1 MANTRIRTV
10 DFLPEIFRTATNR
23 QFLSATLDQLVQDPK
38 MKPTQGFIGRRVG
51 PGVNP
56 NDNYVLEPTKT
67 RTDYQLESGVVFLK
81 PNTNTVESAVTY
93 PGLIDS
99 IKVKGGNTSRQD
111 RLWES
116 EYYSWDPFVDLDK
129 FINFSQYYWLPGGP
143 DSVDVFADPIPLTDD
158 FTVTRNATNYEFS
171 GVPGQ
176 NPTITLARQGTY
188 EFNVQQTGRRFWI
201 QAVPGIS
208 GTLPQ
213 TPNQS
218 SREVLGVINNG
229 DDNGTITF
237 SIPEKSA
244 QNFYYTLAD
253 AGQVAFAT
261 NIDFDQINNQYVSE
275 FLRNYGGIDGVTDL
289 DGRTVVFL
297 GDSGWFFTGLY
308 DSPGQPYDTVPFDE
322 TVEITLDS
330 QKYSV
335 WRITYVYDDP
345 TNPYIKLT
353 VDRPVNN
360 LSRLLIEYG
369 TQYSNISFYKTAS
382 GLFERVPLITANLD
396 VLYYQ
401 DQDNPALF
409 GLIRLVDNPNTAP
422 IVVQDESIPSVRL
435 INANIND
442 TVLTFTTA
450 IGGSL
455 LPGMVLSGGGV
466 TDGTYLVS
474 SLGDN
479 TWLLNQTATG
489 QPNIAQIV
497 DIIGSRY
504 YTSPN
509 GVTFSNGLK
518 VQFQGPTVPAS
529 YSGNTY
535 YVEGVG
541 SSIQLLPVEN
551 FITPET
557 YTRSTTVPYDSTPY
571 DATPFDESLNA
582 PLDTDYLTI
591 NRASRDQNAWSR
603 SNRWFHV
610 DIINAT
616 AEYNGTV
623 PLLDN
628 EYRAKRPVIEFI
640 SDLKLF
646 DYGTEAIAPVNIID
660 FRETDALSN
669 INGTIGYS
677 VDGYAFANGTRV
689 IFAAD
694 IDPEVRNKVYL
705 VKFILPTGSG
715 VPIIDLQPADLNTPD
730 QLYGQNTII
739 TSGITQQGKS
749 FWYNGLTWVP
759 AQQKTGV
766 NQAPLFD
773 VFDGNGF
780 SFSDRLVYPG
790 TSFTGTKLFSY
801 AIGEGVTD
809 KVIGQPLKYLTIN
822 NVGDIVF
829 DNNLYID
836 EFNYVRDT
844 VTVTEQIGT
853 GFVRQYYN
861 RLEFDKLIGWT
872 TAYTTVTS
880 RQGFSFAYTGDPL
893 VIDVPVKI
901 DSTAVPVKVFVNAI
915 FLTTDN
921 YTYEVKP
928 NNSTVITFINPPPLN
943 SSIEVSIISDVAS
956 PTGFYSVPLNL
967 ENNPLNNQVT
977 ELTLGT
983 VRNYYGSICQNLRT
997 FSGIINGQNNTRD
1010 LGNLIPY
1017 GDTIIQNSA
1026 PVILT
1031 ALFANNTQYDFFR
1044 ALEFSSREYEKYKNL
1059 VMDAVVKNNF
1069 QNMTAAEILDDC
1081 MSIIN
1086 FGKNEL
1092 SPFYFTDT
1100 VPSGE
1105 TFQETNYTV
1114 TPITSDT
1121 FDTLYSYNFTEANYR
1136 AILVYLNG
1144 RQLLGNGIEYTVA
1157 TDGPRVTIDVPL
1169 QIGDVVTLKEYTLT
1183 VGNFVPS
1190 TPSKLGLYPAY
1201 VPEIFIDDTYVD
1213 PTPVIRGHDGSI
1225 TVAYQDFRD
1234 EVLLEF
1240 EKRIYNN
1247 LKLVGNPVPLVY
1259 EDVAPGEFR
1268 KTDYTQEEIEQI
1280 MSVSFLAWVGTNKLN
1295 YREQEYNA
1303 NNQFTWNYSACL
1315 SKLDGTE
1322 LLGAWRGIYNYF
1334 YDTDAPNTRPWEMLG
1349 ISEKPAWW
1357 EEQYGPA
1364 PYTSGNLVLWEDL
1377 EVGRV
1382 MDPAGSYIVEK
1393 YIRPG
1398 LTKVIPSDSEGAL
1411 LSPFE
1416 VVVGEYSP
1424 NSFRKSWTVGDDGPV
1439 EASWQKSSAWPFAVM
1454 RLLALTKPAQF
1465 FTYFADRDAY
1475 KFDPEL
1481 DEFVYYGR
1489 TRSTPTGVYEVY
1501 GQGAPKHGYINY
1513 IVDYNKLQG
1522 RDSTTELNEAL
1533 VWTDVRL
1540 CYRMAAYSDK
1550 QYIKIFT
1557 EKSSPNS
1564 LNTSLLLPDESYQ
1577 ILLYKN
1583 PTMDS
1588 LVWSSVVIQKTE
1600 LGYAVY
1606 GYSTTR
1612 PYFEILTS
1620 IPNGNYR
1627 TITVADKSVRVLND
1641 YSNTVVQIPY
1651 GYEFIGINSVADFL
1665 MSYGACLIRQ
1675 GMTFEDQDRGRIL
1688 NWTQMV
1694 QEFIY
1699 WSQQGW
1705 APGSLI
1711 NINPAANVLN
1721 IIKPGLVA
1729 EPLSIVAP
1737 EDILLNQNKEPLQ
1750 SQDYVVE
1757 RFENDLTLRGINN
1770 STFSYLSAKF
1780 TEFEHIIIIDNT
1792 SVFNDLIYDPTT
1804 GARQSRLLFT
1814 GYTTYDWNGSLD
1826 AQGFI
1831 LNQDNVQEWSPNRSY
1846 TKGQIV
1852 KYKDAYWSAVKIIP
1866 PSEKFDFQF
1875 WLKSD
1880 YAQIQKGLLP
1890 NAATKAQQIRG
1901 FYDTNQANLERD
1913 ADLFAFGL
1921 IGFRPRRYMQNL
1933 NLDDISQVNVY
1944 SQFLGVKG
1952 TIQATDIF
1960 TKANL
1965 GKEVAEYEI
1974 FENWAIQ
1981 RSIYG
1986 ANANRSYYELRLNEA
2001 KLLGNPS
2008 TIEIIEP
2015 QEFSEA
2021 DQTVLLSEIWKQSY
2035 PITNPDILPTTFLN
2049 ATDIQYPSAG
2059 YVNWDDADIKLFN
2072 FTDLDAIINDI
2083 ENIYVGTS
2091 VWVAKDNAYDWNIYR
2106 NNLVI
2111 YSVVQVRDNLNG
2123 TCTLQ
2128 FAGQHGLS
2136 VDQKIVIKYFGQG
2149 VDGAYTVISTPSLTT
2164 ITVAL
2169 TLGGAV
2175 TQITGTGI
2183 CFVLETMR
2191 VRQAA
2196 DVSTL
2201 IYANSLLPGNR
2212 AWVDDD
2218 GTGHWVVYEKIDPFT
2233 PTPGIVPS
2241 EPVISARFG
2250 AAISQGFGGLAALVG
2265 APGYNGDVG
2274 AVYTYTKGGTVD
2286 YVETGVLTMG
2296 AANFVNYGAAVAT
2309 GGNQWGAIGAAN
2321 SWAKQGYAATV
2332 NRNINSG
2339 DFIQSQLLT
2348 EVPYRLYQTTGNG
2361 ITSTYTPTG
2370 VSLTNPE
2377 TVSVVVSDVVKVRT
2391 VDYNIVGS
2399 TVVFLAGKIP
2409 AAGTQINIF
2418 NYDEYGY
2425 SVAISNDERWLY
2437 VGAPTGNRVYAYNRV
2452 NVQQQVKNFVGDGV
2466 TEDFYIA
2473 DVIIVD
2479 DDSAAGGIGA
2489 QQIGVTVND
2498 LPKTAGVDYDYANGT
2513 VMFFAPPNGDD
2524 EIRVIRLQSKTF
2536 FPTTPTTTFAIED
2549 LYTVTDI
2556 YSFSVY
2562 VNSVLQRP
2570 NMDYSFNPTT
2580 KTITFVLAGQTGTIL
2595 VNAGTY
2601 FQYVDYIDGTAL
2613 GAITSSRFGHSVSST
2628 TDGRQ
2633 IVIGAPND
2641 TADTKLLAGK
2651 VYIVDRSVERF
2662 TVTSTT
2668 QTEYSTLRNFNGAPS
2683 VKVNATYLI
2692 PDGFNNNG
2700 QFTQVDSNTVDIE
2713 IPLNVGDVI
2722 EIDTNT
2728 FALMESAMS
2737 DEPTAGANFGSV
2749 AQQCPTNCS
2758 LYIGQPNDSRVVP
2771 EGGSVE
2777 RFINQ
2782 ARLYGTITSDN
2793 QNPTLTPGDTVRI
2806 QQVDVEVSTP
2816 QSWNSA
2822 VGWTAGTFVISGLSI
2837 YQAIRTVPAST
2848 SINDT
2853 SYWKP
2858 SSWVEL
2864 FANDINLAA
2873 EPNNIGLVEV
2883 PNVQAIANNGYLTL
2897 TIRNSNAAVPFTQ
2910 LTVLPGIGDAYYDLG
2925 FTPQVYAQTVE
2936 APNQLAYAH
2945 FGASLSISDDSLTL
2959 VVGSPQGT
2967 AAKPTTFDDG
2977 TTFFDSKSTNFFD
2990 LLPES
2995 GVAYTYDLL
3004 SAANASVTNPS
3015 KFVFGSQI
3023 YDQDVNSLDNFG
3035 TAVSYFNGILL
3046 IGSPQDDLGD
3056 SVGDYG
3062 RISQLNNP
3070 TRLAAWDIIY
3080 RQKPIV
3086 DVKLINSVYMYDR
3099 LESKVTQFFDFIDPL
3114 QGKILGVARQNID
3127 YLGAVDPAAYNIG
3140 TVNNYGDTWND
3151 SHLGEIWWDLS
3162 TVRFIDYH
3170 QSTIAYESQ
3179 RWSQVFPGSRVDVY
3193 QWIESPVP
3201 PAEYSGPGTVFST
3214 TSYVVGSKLNNDGLF
3229 TSRYFFWVRGIPE
3242 VASRVGKTL
3251 STQAISQ
3258 YIENPRSSG
3267 IPYVAFLGPSVTAI
3281 YNGRQY
3287 IGAQDTIFH
3296 VEFDK
3301 IANDD
3306 NVHSEYDLIASNNP
3320 SSFLVPGLFRKM
3332 LDSFCGEDTLGNKVP
3347 DTTLSPA
3354 DRYGVQFRPR
3364 QSFFVD
3370 RFLALQN
3377 YLQRANAIMAQFSV
3391 SDSRP
3396 FNLLNS
3402 SEPEP
3407 TSASGEWNKR
3417 VLDYQELTF
3426 QDLSEVP
3433 AGYKYLVASDATND
3447 GLWTIYTVVLSL
3459 DGIRKELLLSRVQN
3473 YDTRLYWEYIDW
3485 VKPGYNASVRPVAE
3499 VTTFSELSRLTLPEG
3514 SSAKVT
3520 RNSFAKFEIYQ
3531 YLNGVWERVVLEDG
3545 TVRIKEEVWN
3555 YELGRF
3561 GFDVETFDSQRFDQY
3576 PAIETRQI
3584 IRAINEEILVDEWAI
3599 FRNELLLLVF
3609 DFILTE
3615 QLAPDWLFKTSLID
3629 VNHKIRDLLPYQI
3642 FRTDN
3647 QDFVIDY
3654 IKEVKPYHVKI
3665 KEFNL
3670 RYDGFDTYNGNITDF
3685 DCPPYYDASIQE
3697 FQAPALDDSVPPKYS
3712 NSEPSTAAIWG
3723 ETPWQQWYDNYK
3735 LLLTGSTIIELGAGY
3750 TVPPVVTVTGDAARE
3765 ARLVARV
3772 NTAGQVVELIVIDP
3786 GSGYTTTP
3794 IITIE
3799 GGNGVGAKAVAVL
3812 ESQLVRTF
3820 TTTLKYDRYN
3830 YTSQVVDW
3838 QPNTK
3843 YTEGQLVRFRDQV
3856 YSVNLVDD
3864 STELD
3869 SGPIFDPAQY
3879 TLVDSATLDAADRV
3893 IGLYA
3898 PTPNEPGRE
3907 LAQVMVGI
3915 DYPGVQVMGPSFN
3928 QNTGF
3933 DVGNFDVN
3941 PYDNIDYGPEGR
3953 PTYAENILDAIYQ
3966 SSFTDTYL
3974 GTRSTD
3980 INVDGGAFIDTYSS
3994 HAPEELVPG
4003 STFDTLDF
4011 RVYTRPGADWQG
4023 DGHGFNIKQIN
4034 LLYSST
4040 DDTVS
4045 FAEVMAHA
4053 VAVRAVN
4060 VTNRISLVPEV
4071 DYTVDWPN
4079 RTLTMIPS
4087 SDASFDDIIEVNVYG
4102 VGGGSQLFK
4111 ESYPG
4116 NVIENSLTIPV
4127 ITAVTWTT
4135 FTVYQQGT
4143 YVRFNNNVY
4152 RVNRTSNSGS
4162 SFDFLL
4168 YTIIDPDSV
4177 LEDLLILVNGEIVNN
4192 YTSAPINGY
4201 ETRITF
4207 SNTYDATDWV
4217 VVTAL
4222 GPTDPQKYWSFPVTQ
4237 YVVYDG
4243 STTDYTLVN
4252 SLQGTNPIDL
4262 IVERQGQRLRP
4273 PESIE
4278 YFGDGSSMGPFY
4290 LPTRG
4295 GTPQGLIADND
4306 VVVYIDGVLYNLS
4319 VDYTVSFWDGSSDRY
4334 VEFATPPAPGST
4346 IKIAVTTDADYLVNG
4361 DQLILRVGAAT
4372 GAVFAITT
4380 WNDTSEQG
4388 LLTQVF
4394 QGPTQ
4399 SGVSVGQ
4406 PYDDTT
4412 FDEGN
4417 VTGGPGSFDYGTG
4430 TVVSSN
4436 DFDTGRP
4443 ITDSGR
4449 LWVTLDGWRLV
4460 AGEDYTVAG
4469 SVVTIGGSIIG
4480 PGQVVAITSF
4490 TQSVTPEAISFRI
4503 FQDMLGNQRIYR
4515 ITPENSTVL
4524 TQALSET
4531 DDVIHVLNA
4540 GDLSQPNPT
4549 NNIFGQLTINGE
4561 RITYRNRDVTNN
4573 TVSGLRR
4580 GTAGTA
4586 IDSHAVGSVAID
4598 IGFGEMLPARYQK
4611 KTLSSVA
4618 LGNGSTQTY
4627 TTDIG
4632 FVNEIDVYI
4641 GGSVRC
4647 YLGPTLGSLVE
4658 IPQDNFTIVS
4668 VNPITVQLDFIPA
4681 SGLVFQL
4688 AYIPTVGVPSV
4699 LNVPTTGSTSRWAAS
4714 FSATDLVLQSTDDY
4728 AITDLN
4734 PITVEFDTPVPVKR
4748 VVVINDLTSDTFFI
4762 SQADIA
4768 TTTFVTDISVTRP
4781 VQVKVG
4787 GTTVTDTNYSVSSVN
4802 PIVVTFNTAPS
4813 NGVEVEIYIQ
4823 QAQVMY
4829 AQGIGTASNGR
4840 PLQEQPTL
4848 AAWFIE
4854 GRV

>member
-1 MANTRIRTV
+1 
-10 DFLPEIFRTATNR
+10 
-23 QFLSATLDQLVQDPK
+23 
-38 MKPTQGFIGRRVG
+38 
-51 PGVNP
+51 
-56 NDNYVLEPTKT
+56 
-67 RTDYQLESGVVFLK
+67 
-81 PNTNTVESAVTY
+81 
-93 PGLIDS
+93 
-99 IKVKGGNTSRQD
+99 
-111 RLWES
+111 
-116 EYYSWDPFVDLDK
+116 
-129 FINFSQYYWLPGGP
+129 
-143 DSVDVFADPIPLTDD
+143 
-158 FTVTRNATNYEFS
+158 
-171 GVPGQ
+171 
-176 NPTITLARQGTY
+176 
-188 EFNVQQTGRRFWI
+188 
-201 QAVPGIS
+201 
-208 GTLPQ
+208 
-213 TPNQS
+213 
-218 SREVLGVINNG
+218 
-229 DDNGTITF
+229 
-237 SIPEKSA
+237 
-244 QNFYYTLAD
+244 
-253 AGQVAFAT
+253 
-261 NIDFDQINNQYVSE
+261 
-275 FLRNYGGIDGVTDL
+275 
-289 DGRTVVFL
+289 
-297 GDSGWFFTGLY
+297 
-308 DSPGQPYDTVPFDE
+308 
-322 TVEITLDS
+322 
-330 QKYSV
+330 
-335 WRITYVYDDP
+335 
-345 TNPYIKLT
+345 
-353 VDRPVNN
+353 
-360 LSRLLIEYG
+360 
-369 TQYSNISFYKTAS
+369 
-382 GLFERVPLITANLD
+382 
-396 VLYYQ
+396 
-401 DQDNPALF
+401 
-409 GLIRLVDNPNTAP
+409 
-422 IVVQDESIPSVRL
+422 
-435 INANIND
+435 
-442 TVLTFTTA
+442 
-450 IGGSL
+450 
-455 LPGMVLSGGGV
+455 
-466 TDGTYLVS
+466 
-474 SLGDN
+474 
-479 TWLLNQTATG
+479 
-489 QPNIAQIV
+489 
-497 DIIGSRY
+497 
-504 YTSPN
+504 
-509 GVTFSNGLK
+509 
-518 VQFQGPTVPAS
+518 
-529 YSGNTY
+529 
-535 YVEGVG
+535 
-541 SSIQLLPVEN
+541 
-551 FITPET
+551 
-557 YTRSTTVPYDSTPY
+557 
-571 DATPFDESLNA
+571 
-582 PLDTDYLTI
+582 
-591 NRASRDQNAWSR
+591 
-603 SNRWFHV
+603 
-610 DIINAT
+610 
-616 AEYNGTV
+616 
-623 PLLDN
+623 
-628 EYRAKRPVIEFI
+628 
-640 SDLKLF
+640 
-646 DYGTEAIAPVNIID
+646 
-660 FRETDALSN
+660 
-669 INGTIGYS
+669 
-677 VDGYAFANGTRV
+677 
-689 IFAAD
+689 
-694 IDPEVRNKVYL
+694 
-705 VKFILPTGSG
+705 
-715 VPIIDLQPADLNTPD
+715 
-730 QLYGQNTII
+730 
-739 TSGITQQGKS
+739 
-749 FWYNGLTWVP
+749 
-759 AQQKTGV
+759 
-766 NQAPLFD
+766 
-773 VFDGNGF
+773 
-780 SFSDRLVYPG
+780 
-790 TSFTGTKLFSY
+790 
-801 AIGEGVTD
+801 
-809 KVIGQPLKYLTIN
+809 
-822 NVGDIVF
+822 
-829 DNNLYID
+829 
-836 EFNYVRDT
+836 
-844 VTVTEQIGT
+844 
-853 GFVRQYYN
+853 
-861 RLEFDKLIGWT
+861 
-872 TAYTTVTS
+872 
-880 RQGFSFAYTGDPL
+880 
-893 VIDVPVKI
+893 
-901 DSTAVPVKVFVNAI
+901 
-915 FLTTDN
+915 
-921 YTYEVKP
+921 
-928 NNSTVITFINPPPLN
+928 
-943 SSIEVSIISDVAS
+943 
-956 PTGFYSVPLNL
+956 
-967 ENNPLNNQVT
+967 
-977 ELTLGT
+977 
-983 VRNYYGSICQNLRT
+983 
-997 FSGIINGQNNTRD
+997 
-1010 LGNLIPY
+1010 
-1017 GDTIIQNSA
+1017 
-1026 PVILT
+1026 
-1031 ALFANNTQYDFFR
+1031 
-1044 ALEFSSREYEKYKNL
+1044 
-1059 VMDAVVKNNF
+1059 
-1069 QNMTAAEILDDC
+1069 
-1081 MSIIN
+1081 
-1086 FGKNEL
+1086 
-1092 SPFYFTDT
+1092 
-1100 VPSGE
+1100 
-1105 TFQETNYTV
+1105 
-1114 TPITSDT
+1114 
-1121 FDTLYSYNFTEANYR
+1121 
-1136 AILVYLNG
+1136 
-1144 RQLLGNGIEYTVA
+1144 
-1157 TDGPRVTIDVPL
+1157 
-1169 QIGDVVTLKEYTLT
+1169 
-1183 VGNFVPS
+1183 
-1190 TPSKLGLYPAY
+1190 
-1201 VPEIFIDDTYVD
+1201 
-1213 PTPVIRGHDGSI
+1213 
-1225 TVAYQDFRD
+1225 
-1234 EVLLEF
+1234 
-1240 EKRIYNN
+1240 
-1247 LKLVGNPVPLVY
+1247 
-1259 EDVAPGEFR
+1259 
-1268 KTDYTQEEIEQI
+1268 
-1280 MSVSFLAWVGTNKLN
+1280 
-1295 YREQEYNA
+1295 
-1303 NNQFTWNYSACL
+1303 
-1315 SKLDGTE
+1315 
-1322 LLGAWRGIYNYF
+1322 
-1334 YDTDAPNTRPWEMLG
+1334 
-1349 ISEKPAWW
+1349 
-1357 EEQYGPA
+1357 
-1364 PYTSGNLVLWEDL
+1364 
-1377 EVGRV
+1377 
-1382 MDPAGSYIVEK
+1382 
-1393 YIRPG
+1393 
-1398 LTKVIPSDSEGAL
+1398 
-1411 LSPFE
+1411 
-1416 VVVGEYSP
+1416 
-1424 NSFRKSWTVGDDGPV
+1424 
-1439 EASWQKSSAWPFAVM
+1439 
-1454 RLLALTKPAQF
+1454 
-1465 FTYFADRDAY
+1465 
-1475 KFDPEL
+1475 
-1481 DEFVYYGR
+1481 
-1489 TRSTPTGVYEVY
+1489 
-1501 GQGAPKHGYINY
+1501 
-1513 IVDYNKLQG
+1513 
-1522 RDSTTELNEAL
+1522 
-1533 VWTDVRL
+1533 
-1540 CYRMAAYSDK
+1540 
-1550 QYIKIFT
+1550 
-1557 EKSSPNS
+1557 
-1564 LNTSLLLPDESYQ
+1564 
-1577 ILLYKN
+1577 
-1583 PTMDS
+1583 
-1588 LVWSSVVIQKTE
+1588 
-1600 LGYAVY
+1600 
-1606 GYSTTR
+1606 
-1612 PYFEILTS
+1612 
-1620 IPNGNYR
+1620 
-1627 TITVADKSVRVLND
+1627 
-1641 YSNTVVQIPY
+1641 
-1651 GYEFIGINSVADFL
+1651 
-1665 MSYGACLIRQ
+1665 
-1675 GMTFEDQDRGRIL
+1675 
-1688 NWTQMV
+1688 
-1694 QEFIY
+1694 
-1699 WSQQGW
+1699 
-1705 APGSLI
+1705 
-1711 NINPAANVLN
+1711 
-1721 IIKPGLVA
+1721 
-1729 EPLSIVAP
+1729 
-1737 EDILLNQNKEPLQ
+1737 
-1750 SQDYVVE
+1750 
-1757 RFENDLTLRGINN
+1757 
-1770 STFSYLSAKF
+1770 
-1780 TEFEHIIIIDNT
+1780 
-1792 SVFNDLIYDPTT
+1792 
-1804 GARQSRLLFT
+1804 
-1814 GYTTYDWNGSLD
+1814 
-1826 AQGFI
+1826 
-1831 LNQDNVQEWSPNRSY
+1831 
-1846 TKGQIV
+1846 
-1852 KYKDAYWSAVKIIP
+1852 
-1866 PSEKFDFQF
+1866 
-1875 WLKSD
+1875 
-1880 YAQIQKGLLP
+1880 
-1890 NAATKAQQIRG
+1890 
-1901 FYDTNQANLERD
+1901 
-1913 ADLFAFGL
+1913 
-1921 IGFRPRRYMQNL
+1921 
-1933 NLDDISQVNVY
+1933 
-1944 SQFLGVKG
+1944 
-1952 TIQATDIF
+1952 
-1960 TKANL
+1960 
-1965 GKEVAEYEI
+1965 
-1974 FENWAIQ
+1974 
-1981 RSIYG
+1981 
-1986 ANANRSYYELRLNEA
+1986 
-2001 KLLGNPS
+2001 
-2008 TIEIIEP
+2008 
-2015 QEFSEA
+2015 
-2021 DQTVLLSEIWKQSY
+2021 
-2035 PITNPDILPTTFLN
+2035 
-2049 ATDIQYPSAG
+2049 
-2059 YVNWDDADIKLFN
+2059 
-2072 FTDLDAIINDI
+2072 
-2083 ENIYVGTS
+2083 
-2091 VWVAKDNAYDWNIYR
+2091 
-2106 NNLVI
+2106 
-2111 YSVVQVRDNLNG
+2111 
-2123 TCTLQ
+2123 
-2128 FAGQHGLS
+2128 
-2136 VDQKIVIKYFGQG
+2136 
-2149 VDGAYTVISTPSLTT
+2149 
-2164 ITVAL
+2164 
-2169 TLGGAV
+2169 
-2175 TQITGTGI
+2175 
-2183 CFVLETMR
+2183 
-2191 VRQAA
+2191 
-2196 DVSTL
+2196 
-2201 IYANSLLPGNR
+2201 
-2212 AWVDDD
+2212 
-2218 GTGHWVVYEKIDPFT
+2218 
-2233 PTPGIVPS
+2233 
-2241 EPVISARFG
+2241 
-2250 AAISQGFGGLAALVG
+2250 
-2265 APGYNGDVG
+2265 
-2274 AVYTYTKGGTVD
+2274 
-2286 YVETGVLTMG
+2286 
-2296 AANFVNYGAAVAT
+2296 
-2309 GGNQWGAIGAAN
+2309 
-2321 SWAKQGYAATV
+2321 
-2332 NRNINSG
+2332 
-2339 DFIQSQLLT
+2339 
-2348 EVPYRLYQTTGNG
+2348 
-2361 ITSTYTPTG
+2361 
-2370 VSLTNPE
+2370 
-2377 TVSVVVSDVVKVRT
+2377 
-2391 VDYNIVGS
+2391 
-2399 TVVFLAGKIP
+2399 
-2409 AAGTQINIF
+2409 
-2418 NYDEYGY
+2418 
-2425 SVAISNDERWLY
+2425 
-2437 VGAPTGNRVYAYNRV
+2437 
-2452 NVQQQVKNFVGDGV
+2452 
-2466 TEDFYIA
+2466 
-2473 DVIIVD
+2473 
-2479 DDSAAGGIGA
+2479 
-2489 QQIGVTVND
+2489 
-2498 LPKTAGVDYDYANGT
+2498 
-2513 VMFFAPPNGDD
+2513 
-2524 EIRVIRLQSKTF
+2524 
-2536 FPTTPTTTFAIED
+2536 
-2549 LYTVTDI
+2549 
-2556 YSFSVY
+2556 
-2562 VNSVLQRP
+2562 
-2570 NMDYSFNPTT
+2570 
-2580 KTITFVLAGQTGTIL
+2580 
-2595 VNAGTY
+2595 
-2601 FQYVDYIDGTAL
+2601 
-2613 GAITSSRFGHSVSST
+2613 
-2628 TDGRQ
+2628 
-2633 IVIGAPND
+2633 
-2641 TADTKLLAGK
+2641 
-2651 VYIVDRSVERF
+2651 
-2662 TVTSTT
+2662 
-2668 QTEYSTLRNFNGAPS
+2668 
-2683 VKVNATYLI
+2683 
-2692 PDGFNNNG
+2692 
-2700 QFTQVDSNTVDIE
+2700 
-2713 IPLNVGDVI
+2713 
-2722 EIDTNT
+2722 
-2728 FALMESAMS
+2728 
-2737 DEPTAGANFGSV
+2737 
-2749 AQQCPTNCS
+2749 
-2758 LYIGQPNDSRVVP
+2758 
-2771 EGGSVE
+2771 
-2777 RFINQ
+2777 
-2782 ARLYGTITSDN
+2782 
-2793 QNPTLTPGDTVRI
+2793 
-2806 QQVDVEVSTP
+2806 
-2816 QSWNSA
+2816 
-2822 VGWTAGTFVISGLSI
+2822 VISGSSI

-2873 EPNNIGLVEV
+2873 EPNSIGLVEV

-2910 LTVLPGIGDAYYDLG
+2910 LTVLPGIGNAYYALG

-2967 AAKPTTFDDG
+2967 AAKPTTFDGG

-3035 TAVSYFNGILL
+3035 TAVNYFNGILL

-3070 TRLAAWDIIY
+3070 TRLPAWDVIY

-3086 DVKLINSVYMYDR
+3086 DVQLINSVYMYDR

-3127 YLGAVDPAAYNIG
+3127 YLGAVDPAAYNTG

-3214 TSYVVGSKLNNDGLF
+3214 TSFVVGSKLNNDGLF

-3267 IPYVAFLGPSVTAI
+3267 IPYVAFLGPSTTAI

-3287 IGAQDTIFH
+3287 ISAQDTIFH

-3364 QSFFVD
+3364 QSFFID

-3391 SDSRP
+3391 SDSRS

-3426 QDLSEVP
+3426 QDLSEVSV
-3433 AGYKYLVASDATND
+3433 GYKYLVASDATND

-3473 YDTRLYWEYIDW
+3473 YDTQLYWEYIDW
-3485 VKPGYNASVRPVAE
+3485 VKPGYNASTRPVAE

-3514 SSAKVT
+3514 SSAKVS
-3520 RNSFAKFEIYQ
+3520 RNSFGKFEIYQ

-3685 DCPPYYDASIQE
+3685 DCPPYYDTSIQE
-3697 FQAPALDDSVPPKYS
+3697 FEAPALDDSVPPKYS

-3735 LLLTGSTIIELGAGY
+3735 LLLTGSTLIESGAGY

-3869 SGPIFDPAQY
+3869 SGPIFDPTQY

-3898 PTPNEPGRE
+3898 PTPNQPGRE

-3915 DYPGVQVMGPSFN
+3915 DYPGVQVMGPNFN

-3953 PTYAENILDAIYQ
+3953 PTYSESILDAIYQ

-4060 VTNRISLVPEV
+4060 VTNRVSLVPEV
-4071 DYTVDWPN
+4071 DYIVDWPN
-4079 RTLTMIPS
+4079 RTLTVVPS
-4087 SDASFDDIIEVNVYG
+4087 PDASFDDIIEVNVYG

-4116 NVIENSLTIPV
+4116 NVVGNSLTIPV

-4135 FTVYQQGT
+4135 FTVYQQGS

-4207 SNTYDATDWV
+4207 SNTYDSTDWL

-4222 GPTDPQKYWSFPVTQ
+4222 GPTDPQKSWSFPVTQ

-4278 YFGDGSSMGPFY
+4278 YFGDGSSIGPFY

-4334 VEFATPPAPGST
+4334 VEFATPPALGST

-4417 VTGGPGSFDYGTG
+4417 VTGDPGSFDYGTG

-4443 ITDSGR
+4443 IIDSGR

-4469 SVVTIGGSIIG
+4469 SVVTIGGSIIS

-4515 ITPENSTVL
+4515 ITSENSTVL

-4531 DDVIHVLNA
+4531 GDVIHVLNA
-4540 GDLSQPNPT
+4540 GDLSQPNPA

-4561 RITYRNRDVTNN
+4561 RITYRNRDVVNN

-4586 IDSHAVGSVAID
+4586 VDSHAVGSVVID

-4611 KTLSSVA
+4611 KTLSSIA

-4658 IPQDNFTIVS
+4658 IPQDDFTIIS

-4688 AYIPTVGVPSV
+4688 AYIPTVGTPLV

-4728 AITDLN
+4728 VITDLN
-4734 PITVEFDTPVPVKR
+4734 PITVEFDTAVPVKR
-4748 VVVINDLTSDTFFI
+4748 VVVINDLNSDTFFI

-4787 GTTVTDTNYSVSSVN
+4787 GTTVTDTTYSVSSVN
-4802 PIVVTFNTAPS
+4802 PIVVTFNTAPA

>member
-38 MKPTQGFIGRRVG
+38 LKPTQGYIGRRVG

-56 NDNYVLEPTKT
+56 NDNYVLEPSKI
-67 RTDYQLESGVVFLK
+67 RTDYQLEPGVVFLK
-81 PNTNTVESAVTY
+81 PNTNTVESTVTY

-143 DSVDVFADPIPLTDD
+143 DSVDVFADPIPLTND

-188 EFNVQQTGRRFWI
+188 EFNVQQTGHRFWI

-218 SREVLGVINNG
+218 SREVLGVLNNG

-237 SIPEKSA
+237 NVPEKSA

-253 AGQVAFAT
+253 AGRVSFAT
-261 NIDFDQINNQYVSE
+261 DINFDQINNQYVSE
-275 FLRNYGGIDGVTDL
+275 FLSNYGGIDGVTDL
-289 DGRTVVFL
+289 DGRTVIFL
-297 GDSGWFFTGLY
+297 GDAGWFFTGLY

-322 TVEITLDS
+322 TVEITLNS

-360 LSRLLIEYG
+360 LSKVLVEYG
-369 TQYSNISFYKTAS
+369 TEYSNIGFYKTAS
-382 GLFERVPLITANLD
+382 GVFERIPLITANLD

-422 IVVQDESIPSVRL
+422 IVVQDESIPTVRL
-435 INANIND
+435 VNANIND
-442 TVLTFTTA
+442 NILTFSTA
-450 IGGSL
+450 LGGTL
-455 LPGMVLSGGGV
+455 LPGMILSGGGV

-489 QPNIAQIV
+489 QPNTAQIV

-509 GVTFSNGLK
+509 GVVFSNGLK
-518 VQFQGPTVPAS
+518 IQFQGPTVPAS

-541 SSIQLLPVEN
+541 SSIQLLPVEI

-571 DATPFDESLNA
+571 DSTPYDDSLNA
-582 PLDTDYLTI
+582 PLDTDYLTV

-616 AEYNGTV
+616 AQYNGTV
-623 PLLDN
+623 PFLDN

-640 SDLKLF
+640 PDLKLF

-677 VDGYAFANGTRV
+677 IDGYAFADGTRV

-705 VKFILPTGSG
+705 VKFIQPSGSG

-739 TSGITQQGKS
+739 TSGITQQGKC
-749 FWYNGLTWVP
+749 FWYNGVSWLP
-759 AQQKTGV
+759 AQQKTSV

-801 AIGEGVTD
+801 ALGEGVTD

-836 EFNYVRDT
+836 QFTYVEDTIT
-844 VTVTEQIGT
+844 VTKQLGT
-853 GFVRQYYN
+853 GFIRQYYS
-861 RLEFDKLIGWT
+861 RLEFDKLIGWS

-880 RQGFSFAYTGDPL
+880 RQGFSFTYTGAPL
-893 VIDVPVKI
+893 VIDIPVKT
-901 DSTAVPVKVFVNAI
+901 DSTSVPVKVFVNAV
-915 FLTTDN
+915 FLTTNN
-921 YTYEVKP
+921 YTYEVKS

-943 SSIEVSIISDVAS
+943 SSIEVSVVSDVAS

-977 ELTLGT
+977 TVTLGT

-1026 PVILT
+1026 PVTLT
-1031 ALFANNTQYDFFR
+1031 ALFANNSQYDFFR
-1044 ALEFSSREYEKYKNL
+1044 ALEFSSKEYEKYKNL

-1069 QNMTAAEILDDC
+1069 QNMTAAEVLDDC
-1081 MSIIN
+1081 MTIIN
-1086 FGKNEL
+1086 LGKNEL

-1114 TPITSDT
+1114 TPITGNT

-1136 AILVYLNG
+1136 AILIYLNG
-1144 RQLLGNGIEYTVA
+1144 QQLLGNGIEYTVA
-1157 TDGPRVTIDVPL
+1157 VDGPRVTIDVPL
-1169 QIGDVVTLKEYTLT
+1169 AIGDIVTLREYTLT

-1201 VPEIFIDDTYVD
+1201 VPEIFLDDTYVD
-1213 PTPVIRGHDGSI
+1213 PTLVIRGHDGSI
-1225 TVAYQDFRD
+1225 TVAYHDIRD

-1268 KTDYTQEEIEQI
+1268 RTDYTQQEITEI
-1280 MSVSFLAWVGTNKLN
+1280 MGVSFLAWVGANKLN
-1295 YREQEYNA
+1295 YREQEYIA
-1303 NNQFTWNYSACL
+1303 SNQFTWNYSSCQ
-1315 SKLDGTE
+1315 SKIDGTE

-1349 ISEKPAWW
+1349 ISEKPNWW

-1377 EVGRV
+1377 EAGRV
-1382 MDPAGSYIVEK
+1382 MDPTGSYIAEK

-1398 LTKVIPSDSEGAL
+1398 LTRVIPSDSEGAL

-1416 VVVGEYSP
+1416 VVVGEYDP
-1424 NSFRKSWTVGDDGPV
+1424 NSFRKSWTVGDDGSV

-1465 FTYFADRDAY
+1465 FTYFEDRDVY
-1475 KFDPEL
+1475 RFDPEL
-1481 DEFVYYGR
+1481 DEFVYAGR
-1489 TRSTPTGVYEVY
+1489 SRSKQSVELEIY
-1501 GQGAPKHGYINY
+1501 GQGAAKHSYVNF

-1522 RDSTTELNEAL
+1522 RDSTAEVTEAMD
-1533 VWTDVRL
+1533 WIDVRL
-1540 CYRMAAYSDK
+1540 CYRLASFSDK

-1583 PTMDS
+1583 PTIDT
-1588 LVWSSVVIQKTE
+1588 LVWSSIVIQKTE

-1641 YSNTVVQIPY
+1641 YSDTVVQVPY

-1665 MSYGACLIRQ
+1665 MSYGACLTRQ

-1721 IIKPGLVA
+1721 ILKPGLVA
-1729 EPLSIVAP
+1729 EPLSTVAP

-1852 KYKDAYWSAVKIIP
+1852 KYKDSYWSAVKIIP
-1866 PSEKFDFQF
+1866 PSEKFDFEF

-1921 IGFRPRRYMQNL
+1921 IGFRPRQYMQNL
-1933 NLDDISQVNVY
+1933 NLDDISQVNLY

-1952 TIQATDIF
+1952 TTQATDVF

-1981 RSIYG
+1981 RAIYG

-2021 DQTVLLSEIWKQSY
+2021 NQTVQVSEIWKQSY
-2035 PITNPDILPTTFLN
+2035 PITNSDILPTTFLN
-2049 ATDIQYPSAG
+2049 ATDIQLPSAG

-2111 YSVVQVRDNLNG
+2111 YSLVQVRDNLNG

-2128 FAGQHGLS
+2128 FNGQHGLA
-2136 VDQKIVIKYFGQG
+2136 VNQKIVVKYFGQG

-2164 ITVAL
+2164 ATVAL

-2175 TQITGTGI
+2175 TQLTGTGV

-2196 DVSTL
+2196 DVSNL

-2218 GTGHWVVYEKIDPFT
+2218 GTGHWVVYEKINPFT
-2233 PTPGIVPS
+2233 TTPGITPS
-2241 EPVISARFG
+2241 EPVISSRFG
-2250 AAISQGFGGLAALVG
+2250 AAITQGYGGLAALVG
-2265 APGYNGDVG
+2265 APGYNGEVG
-2274 AVYTYTKGGTVD
+2274 AVYTFTKGGTVD

-2296 AANFVNYGAAVAT
+2296 AANFVNYGAAVT
-2309 GGNQWGAIGAAN
+2309 SGGNQWGAIGAAN

-2332 NRNINSG
+2332 NRNVNSG

-2348 EVPYRLYQTTGNG
+2348 EIPYRLYQTTGNG
-2361 ITSTYTPTG
+2361 ATSTYTPTG
-2370 VSLTNPE
+2370 VSLAVPDA
-2377 TVSVVVSDVVKVRT
+2377 VSVVISDVVKVRGT
-2391 VDYNIVGS
+2391 DWNIAGS
-2399 TVVFLAGKIP
+2399 TVVFTTPP
-2409 AAGTQINIF
+2409 AVGSQINIF

-2437 VGAPTGNRVYAYNRV
+2437 VGTPAGNRVYAYNRV
-2452 NVQQQVKNFVGDGV
+2452 DVQSQVKNFIGDGE
-2466 TEDFYIA
+2466 TTDFYIA

-2513 VMFFAPPNGDD
+2513 VVFAAPPNGDD

-2536 FPTTPTTTFAIED
+2536 FPTTPTTAFPIED

-2570 NMDYSFNPTT
+2570 NMDYSFNPAT
-2580 KTITFVLAGQTGTIL
+2580 KVITFVLAGQTGTIL
-2595 VNAGTY
+2595 VNSGTY

-2613 GAITSSRFGHSVSST
+2613 GAIAGSRFGHSVSST

-2633 IVIGAPND
+2633 VVIGAPDD
-2641 TADTKLLAGK
+2641 TADSKLLAGK

-2662 TVTSTT
+2662 TVTSTSQT
-2668 QTEYSTLRNFNGAPS
+2668 QYSTLRTFNGAPS

-2700 QFTQVDSNTVDIE
+2700 QFVQVDTNTVDIQ

-2782 ARLYGTITSDN
+2782 ARLYGLITSDN
-2793 QNPTLTPGDTVRI
+2793 QNPTLVPGNTVRI

-2816 QSWNSA
+2816 GSWNSSIS
-2822 VGWTAGTFVISGLSI
+2822 WTAGTFVISGLAI
-2837 YQAIRTVPAST
+2837 YQAIRNVPVST

-2883 PNVQAIANNGYLTL
+2883 PNVQAIANDGYLTL
-2897 TIRNSNAAVPFTQ
+2897 TIRNSDAAVPFTQ
-2910 LTVLPGIGDAYYDLG
+2910 LTVLPGIGNAYYDLG

-2967 AAKPTTFDDG
+2967 AAKPTTFDNG

-3004 SAANASVTNPS
+3004 SAANASVNNPS
-3015 KFVFGSQI
+3015 KFVFGAQI
-3023 YDQDVNSLDNFG
+3023 YDEDVNSLDNFG

-3070 TRLAAWDIIY
+3070 TRLAAWDVIY

-3099 LESKVTQFFDFIDPL
+3099 LESKVTQYFDFIDPL

-3127 YLGAVDPAAYNIG
+3127 YIGAIDPAAYNVG
-3140 TVNNYGDTWND
+3140 TVNNYGDTWIE

-3179 RWSQVFPGSRVDVY
+3179 RWSQVFPGSRVDAY

-3214 TSYVVGSKLNNDGLF
+3214 TSFVVGSKLNNDGLF
-3229 TSRYFFWVRGIPE
+3229 TSRYYFWVRGISE
-3242 VASRVGKTL
+3242 VATRVGKTL

-3267 IPYVAFLGPSVTAI
+3267 LPYVAFLGPSTTAI
-3281 YNGRQY
+3281 YNGRSY
-3287 IGAQDTIFH
+3287 ISAQDTIFH

-3320 SSFLVPGLFRKM
+3320 NSFLVPGLFRKM

-3417 VLDYQELTF
+3417 VLTYQELTF

-3433 AGYKYLVASDATND
+3433 VGYKYLVATDATND
-3447 GLWTIYTVVLSL
+3447 GLWTIYTVILSL

-3485 VKPGYNASVRPVAE
+3485 IKPGYNATVRPVAE
-3499 VTTFSELSRLTLPEG
+3499 VTTFSELSRLTVPEG
-3514 SSAKVT
+3514 TSAKVT
-3520 RNSFAKFEIYQ
+3520 RNSFGKFEIYQ
-3531 YLNGVWERVVLEDG
+3531 YLNGVWDRVVLQDG

-3670 RYDGFDTYNGNITDF
+3670 RYDGFDTYDGNVTDF
-3685 DCPPYYDASIQE
+3685 DCPPYYDTSLQE
-3697 FQAPALDDSVPPKYS
+3697 FEAPALDDSVPPKYS
-3712 NSEPSTAAIWG
+3712 NSEPSTAAIWQ
-3723 ETPWQQWYDNYK
+3723 EIPWQQWYENYK
-3735 LLLTGSTIIELGAGY
+3735 LLLTGTTIIDQGLGY
-3750 TVPPVVTVTGDAARE
+3750 SVPPVVIVTGDAARE

-3794 IITIE
+3794 IISIE

-3869 SGPIFDPAQY
+3869 SGPIFNPAQY
-3879 TLVDSATLDAADRV
+3879 TLVDQATLDAVDRV
-3893 IGLYA
+3893 IGLYT

-3915 DYPGVQVMGPSFN
+3915 DYPGVQVMGPNFN

-3953 PTYAENILDAIYQ
+3953 PTYSESILDAIYE

-3974 GTRSTD
+3974 GTRTTD

-4023 DGHGFNIKQIN
+4023 DGHGFNIKEIN

-4040 DDTVS
+4040 DDTVDFS
-4045 FAEVMAHA
+4045 EVMAHA

-4060 VTNRISLVPEV
+4060 VTNRVSLVPEV

-4079 RTLTMIPS
+4079 RTVTILPGAAS
-4087 SDASFDDIIEVNVYG
+4087 SFDDIIAVNVYG
-4102 VGGGSQLFK
+4102 IGGGSQLFK

-4116 NVIENSLTIPV
+4116 AVVGNSLTIPV
-4127 ITAVTWTT
+4127 ITAVPWTT
-4135 FTVYQQGT
+4135 FTVYAQGS
-4143 YVRFNNNVY
+4143 YIRFNGNVY

-4168 YTIIDPDSV
+4168 YTIIDANSV
-4177 LEDLLILVNGEIVNN
+4177 LEELLILVNGEIISN

-4207 SNTYDATDWV
+4207 ADTYDSTDWV
-4217 VVTAL
+4217 VVTAF
-4222 GPTDPQKYWSFPVTQ
+4222 GPTQPQKFWSFPVTQ
-4237 YVVYDG
+4237 YIVYDG
-4243 STTDYTLVN
+4243 STTDYTLDN
-4252 SLQGTNPIDL
+4252 SLQGTNPIDM

-4273 PESIE
+4273 AESIE
-4278 YFGDGSSMGPFY
+4278 YFGDGSSIGPFY

-4319 VDYTVSFWDGSSDRY
+4319 VDYTVSPWDGSSDRY
-4334 VEFATPPAPGST
+4334 VEFATPPELGST

-4372 GAVFAITT
+4372 GAVLAITT

-4417 VTGGPGSFDYGTG
+4417 VTGDPGSFDYGTG

-4460 AGEDYTVAG
+4460 AGEDYTVLG

-4490 TQSVTPEAISFRI
+4490 TQSAVPEAISFRI

-4515 ITPENSTVL
+4515 ITTDNSTVL
-4524 TQALSET
+4524 TQPLSET
-4531 DDVIHVLNA
+4531 GDVIHVLNA
-4540 GDLSQPNPT
+4540 NDLSQPNPA
-4549 NNIFGQLTINGE
+4549 NNIFGQVTINGE
-4561 RITYRNRDVTNN
+4561 RITYRNRDVINN

-4586 IDSHAVGSVAID
+4586 VDSHAVASVAID
-4598 IGFGEMLPARYQK
+4598 IGLGELLPARYQK
-4611 KTLSSVA
+4611 KTLSSIA
-4618 LGNGSTQTY
+4618 LGDGATQTY

-4632 FVNEIDVYI
+4632 YVNEIDVYL

-4647 YLGPTLGSLVE
+4647 YLGPTIGTLVE
-4658 IPQDNFTIVS
+4658 IPQDDFTIIS

-4681 SGLVFQL
+4681 AGLVFQL
-4688 AYIPTVGVPSV
+4688 AYLPTVGSPSV
-4699 LNVPTTGSTSRWAAS
+4699 LTVPTTGSTSRWAAS
-4714 FSATDLVLQSTDDY
+4714 FSATDLVLQSENDY
-4728 AITDLN
+4728 TITNLN

-4748 VVVINDLTSDTFFI
+4748 VVVINDLNSNSFFI

-4787 GTTVTDTNYSVSSVN
+4787 GTLVSDTTYSVSSVN
-4802 PIVVTFNTAPS
+4802 PIVVTFNTAPA

-4823 QAQVMY
+4823 QALVMY